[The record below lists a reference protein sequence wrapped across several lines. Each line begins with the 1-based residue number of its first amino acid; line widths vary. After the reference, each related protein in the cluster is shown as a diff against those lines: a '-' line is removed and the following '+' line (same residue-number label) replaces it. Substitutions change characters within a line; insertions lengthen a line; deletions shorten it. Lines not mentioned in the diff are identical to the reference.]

1 MFIRLLSNSDM
12 AWDRYVAPFSY
23 GLWLAVAIAACAISA
38 CLALINYGTERNQ
51 DLSLMAILFYIHA
64 CFCQQGQ
71 TQKSYLLPSYFLYI
85 FNAVLK
91 LISLFYQGKDF
102 YILFRMFPSSSSLN
116 TFYWT
121 TLIWIFRPVYFT
133 FSLHINFED
142 GQSSFLLPV
151 IFKVWAFSS

>member
-1 MFIRLLSNSDM
+1 MVFIRLPSNSDM

-23 GLWLAVAIAACAISA
+23 GLWLAVAIAACAISV

-91 LISLFYQGKDF
+91 FHFSLSSGYSLLYPFSYVSF
-102 YILFRMFPSSSSLN
+102 LFVLEHVLLTHIHLNCSSSL
-116 TFYWT
+116 F
-121 TLIWIFRPVYFT
+121 P
-133 FSLHINFED
+133 FSLHIKKED
-142 GQSSFLLPV
+142 G
-151 IFKVWAFSS
+151 